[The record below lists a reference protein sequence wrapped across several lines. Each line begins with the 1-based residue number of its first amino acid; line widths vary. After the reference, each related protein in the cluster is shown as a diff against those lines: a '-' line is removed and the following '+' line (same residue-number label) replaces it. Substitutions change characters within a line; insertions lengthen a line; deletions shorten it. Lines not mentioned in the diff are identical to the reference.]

1 MRGIVYKYTNI
12 HNEKVYIGQT
22 INEPKRREKWFNLNA
37 PYAELRIVD
46 MVIIYQM
53 VESLEWVK

>member
-37 PYAELRIVD
+37 PYAGNYINRARRIFQ
-46 MVIIYQM
+46 IRSSI
-53 VESLEWVK
+53 

>member
-1 MRGIVYKYTNI
+1 MVQLEIETDDETILRETLDNTESKY
-12 HNEKVYIGQT
+12 YI
-22 INEPKRREKWFNLNA
+22 K
-37 PYAELRIVD
+37 LRIVD